1 MVGRMKFKE
10 IFVDFDE
17 TIANSLKEVCNIYNE
32 KYNED
37 AIWQRTKVWSLK
49 DECPILKKDE
59 LTDMFSL
66 DKFFDNLTLKYGA
79 YEVLSE
85 LSKDYTITIVS
96 IGTMENCSKKSVFI
110 NANLPFVSNS
120 ILIPF
125 EKDRLVM
132 DKSSVD
138 MSNGIF
144 IDDVEDNLFSSN
156 AKLKVLY
163 ENIPN
168 ADWNSKWRGE
178 RIKSWYDVYKYFE

>member
-1 MVGRMKFKE
+1 
-10 IFVDFDE
+10 
-17 TIANSLKEVCNIYNE
+17 
-32 KYNED
+32 
-37 AIWQRTKVWSLK
+37 
-49 DECPILKKDE
+49 
-59 LTDMFSL
+59 
-66 DKFFDNLTLKYGA
+66 
-79 YEVLSE
+79 
-85 LSKDYTITIVS
+85 
-96 IGTMENCSKKSVFI
+96 
-110 NANLPFVSNS
+110 
-120 ILIPF
+120 
-125 EKDRLVM
+125 VM